1 MGVRGLESVVRGKFA
16 GLDTLAVSLQSRNFH
31 EKLNQNEGG
40 VDDIVHYNSS
50 EKLSFLSS

>member
-1 MGVRGLESVVRGKFA
+1 MGVRGLESVLRGKFA

-31 EKLNQNEGG
+31 EKLNQNEGS